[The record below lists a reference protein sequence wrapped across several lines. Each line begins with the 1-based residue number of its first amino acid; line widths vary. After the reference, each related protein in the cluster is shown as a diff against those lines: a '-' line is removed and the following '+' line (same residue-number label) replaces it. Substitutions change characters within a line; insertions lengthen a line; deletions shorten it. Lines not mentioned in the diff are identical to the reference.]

1 MRKKWRI
8 INKKL
13 KVTCLINFLVFC
25 LLPIALYAANDL
37 SDISADSIEI
47 SMEKNGAFG
56 KVIKSIETRGLTRIN
71 EDELKDLIC
80 FNIGEILERKLLSS
94 GIRRAFKKGIFL
106 DIRVASEPKDD
117 GIKLVYIVKEIPVVK
132 EILVEGNQHLSSGK
146 IKDKLLYKEDE
157 DFREEFIEKARAD
170 LILFY
175 QRKGFHDAS
184 VIIRVKEADARSLAN
199 IVVEIQEGE
208 PLIVKSIDL
217 PDDAR
222 RYLRVSV
229 GDILDDERLEKDI
242 ERMRVHYKKEK
253 YVRPVVGP
261 YEFNEGQLRIPVET
275 GPLLELKF
283 RGNSVISRKKLE
295 KVVTF
300 FDDEEVEDDSV
311 EETVNR
317 IKNLYLGKGHYY
329 ATIAAGIESDEERI
343 TVSFFIVEGEKVVL
357 KKIEF
362 DGVSI
367 SKEAVKEIIPLKEN
381 KAYNKNFLKN
391 SRESIMKFYR
401 ALGYLKINI
410 EEIKKAFNED
420 GSELNIVFVINEGPQ
435 TIIREIRIT
444 GNSKLSESKIKRAIR
459 LMEGSPYNLIDIGDA
474 RYRLL
479 SLYRRY
485 GYVDAYVDIESVVDM
500 QDSVL
505 TFKITENKPAI
516 IGKII
521 IRGNHKTKAK
531 IIWREFTVDEGD
543 PYNYEELL
551 KIKQRLYKLGLFNE
565 VSIEM
570 LDSGWEKDGKLVRDV
585 IVSLKEG
592 KAGSVEFGIG
602 YGDYEQLRGSID
614 VRYKNLGGYN
624 RQVGFKTELSS
635 VEQRYVFNFKEPW
648 LFNEPDIPLNVFLTR
663 EETQSVNIET
673 REVIYEIDRIS
684 LIINIGKELTKELKA
699 SFSYEYS
706 FTDTSNVD
714 PDVVL
719 SREDTGTIGIGSIS
733 PALFYDTRDDP
744 FEPSA
749 GSIHGIIIKF
759 ASEAFLSETE
769 FVKGT
774 LQSSWFFEVYKK
786 VVLALSFKGGAAYSF
801 DDNKE
806 LPLIERFFL
815 GGRTTVRGYDQDM
828 LGPKGPEGNPTGGNV
843 FSLVNTEFRI
853 PLWKGLGLVTFMDT
867 GNVWVLAGDTDERH
881 KYTVGAG
888 LRYSTPVG
896 PVRVDY
902 GYKLNREED
911 QSAGEFHF
919 SFGHAF

>member
-1 MRKKWRI
+1 MRRKWRI
-8 INKKL
+8 ISKKL
-13 KVTCLINFLVFC
+13 KVIYLIHFLIFC
-25 LLPIALYAANDL
+25 LLPIAPYAADDL
-37 SDISADSIEI
+37 SGISDGPIQISI
-47 SMEKNGAFG
+47 EKNGAFG
-56 KVIKSIETRGLTRIN
+56 KIINSIETRGLTRIN
-71 EDELKDLIC
+71 DDELIDLIC
-80 FNIGEILERKLLSS
+80 FNIGDILERKLLSS

-117 GIKLVYIVKEIPVVK
+117 GIKLVYIVEEIPVVK
-132 EILVEGNQHLSSGK
+132 DILVKGNKHLSSGK
-146 IKDKLLYKEDE
+146 IKGKLLYKEDE
-157 DFREEFIEKARAD
+157 DFRAEFIGKARAD

-175 QRKGFHDAS
+175 KRKGFHDAE
-184 VIIRVKEADARSLAN
+184 VTIRVKKADARSMVN

-208 PLIVKSIDL
+208 PRIVKSIDL

-222 RYLRVSV
+222 RYLRVYV
-229 GDILDDERLEKDI
+229 GDILDEERLEKDI
-242 ERMRVHYKKEK
+242 ERMRAHYKKKK
-253 YVRPVVGP
+253 YIRPVVGP
-261 YEFNEGQLRIPVET
+261 HEFDEGELRIPVET
-275 GPLLELKF
+275 GRMLELKF
-283 RGNSVISRKKLE
+283 RGNKAISKKKME

-300 FDDEEVEDDSV
+300 FDDEEVQDDSV

-317 IKNLYLGKGHYY
+317 IKKLYMSKGYYY
-329 ATIAAGIESDEERI
+329 ATIAVGIESGDDRI
-343 TVSFFIVEGEKVVL
+343 TVSFFVVEGGKVVL

-362 DGVSI
+362 EGVSI
-367 SKEAVKEIIPLKEN
+367 SEEAVKGIIPLKEN
-381 KAYNKNFLKN
+381 KPFNKNFLK
-391 SRESIMKFYR
+391 SSSESIMNFYR

-410 EEIKKAFNED
+410 EEIKKTFNED
-420 GSELNIVFVINEGPQ
+420 GSELNILFVINEGPQ

-444 GNSKLSESKIKRAIR
+444 GNNKISESRIKRAIR

-485 GYVDAYVDIESVVDM
+485 GYVDSHVDIESVVDM
-500 QDSVL
+500 QDSVI

-531 IIWREFTVDEGD
+531 IIRREFSVDEGD

-570 LDSGWEKDGKLVRDV
+570 LDSGWEKNGELVRDV

-602 YGDYEQLRGSID
+602 YGDYERLRGSFDI
-614 VRYKNLGGYN
+614 RYENLGGYN

-635 VEQRYVFNFKEPW
+635 VEERYVFNFKEPW

-663 EETQSVNIET
+663 EKTESINIDT
-673 REVIYEIDRIS
+673 REILYEIDRTS
-684 LIINIGKELTKELKA
+684 LIIDIGKELTKELKA
-699 SFSYEYS
+699 SLSYEYS
-706 FTDTSNVD
+706 FTDTTNVD

-733 PALFYDTRDDP
+733 TTLFYDTRDDP
-744 FEPSA
+744 FEPSS
-749 GSIHGIIIKF
+749 GSLHGIIIKF

-774 LQSSWFFEVYKK
+774 YQSSWFFEVYKK
-786 VVLALSFKGGAAYSF
+786 IVLALSFKGGAAYSF
-801 DDNKE
+801 DDNKD
-806 LPLIERFFL
+806 LPIIERFFL

-828 LGPKGPEGNPTGGNV
+828 LGPKGPNGNPTGGNV
-843 FSLVNTEFRI
+843 FSLVNSEFRI

-867 GNVWVLAGDTDERH
+867 GNVWTLAGDTDERH